1 MGEHK
6 YQVVI
11 AGPGSVGKSAITL
24 QFISQ
29 QFIRDYDP
37 TIEECYKKHIFVDNE
52 VAYLDILDTAGQEE
66 YSSLRSHHFQ
76 NGDGFLLV
84 YACDNRK
91 SFEEI
96 GEFRD
101 EIIRAKDDD
110 DVPIV
115 LLANKCD
122 LPKGDQQVT
131 KKEGQDLAKSYGY
144 PFLETS
150 AKNVINIEES
160 FAQCVREI
168 RKRRAVDP
176 SGPTAGQTGKKKKG
190 CLMM

>member
-1 MGEHK
+1 MSEHK

-84 YACDNRK
+84 YSCDNRK

-122 LPKGDQQVT
+122 LPKTDQQVS

-144 PFLETS
+144 SFLETS
-150 AKNVINIEES
+150 AKSVINIEES

-168 RKRRAVDP
+168 RKKRAVNNAP
-176 SGPTAGQTGKKKKG
+176 QSTTGGKKKKK
-190 CLMM
+190 CYLM

>member
-122 LPKGDQQVT
+122 LPKGDQQ
-131 KKEGQDLAKSYGY
+131 
-144 PFLETS
+144 
-150 AKNVINIEES
+150 NVINIEES